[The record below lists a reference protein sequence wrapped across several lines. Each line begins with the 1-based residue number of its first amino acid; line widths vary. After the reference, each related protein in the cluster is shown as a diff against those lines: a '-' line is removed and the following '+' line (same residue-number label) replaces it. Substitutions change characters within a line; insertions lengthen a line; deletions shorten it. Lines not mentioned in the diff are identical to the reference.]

1 MSFKLI
7 AGAIIICLVIFGG
20 LVMNIVGILT
30 VSKMPKKM
38 KLFNSL
44 IMCRLS
50 FDSWFLVSAPFFFFG
65 LHHKEL
71 DCEPCAWLVPYWAD
85 PCGHMSLF
93 GTVLM
98 TLAISHERYCAI
110 KNPLLYPLTDD
121 VRKKRLLIYLTLTL
135 LVVISVNIP
144 RFQDFEIIPAN
155 LTSGSIKLCLTNQT
169 CNRDYIIF
177 YETLTSH
184 ILFGIVPF
192 FLLIFLGF
200 KTHKS
205 FKDHNKRLT
214 INRCP
219 FDEETSNRRKKAED
233 QMLKVLK
240 ILVITFLVCHTPR
253 ISLYSFNVG
262 YAIIYGTRYRCI
274 HTNKDTC
281 EYPFDAYGI
290 VNQIDVLMVMVNSSI
305 GTFLYCASNKDF
317 NALAL
322 GSVKKCFRMRE

>member
-7 AGAIIICLVIFGG
+7 VGAIIICLVTFGG
-20 LVMNIVGILT
+20 LFMNIVGILT

-65 LHHKEL
+65 LHHEEL
-71 DCEPCAWLVPYWAD
+71 DCKLCAWLVPYWAD
-85 PCGHMSLF
+85 PCGHISLF

-110 KNPLLYPLTDD
+110 KNPLSYPLQDD
-121 VRKKRLLIYLTLTL
+121 VRKKRLFIYLTLTL

-144 RFQDFEIIPAN
+144 RFQDFEVIPAN
-155 LTSGSIKLCLTNQT
+155 LTSGSIKLCLTNQA

-192 FLLIFLGF
+192 FLLIFLGY
-200 KTHKS
+200 KTHKA
-205 FKDHNKRLT
+205 FKDHNKRLK

-219 FDEETSNRRKKAED
+219 FIDGTSDRRKKAED

-253 ISLYSFNVG
+253 ISLYCFNVV

-274 HTNKDTC
+274 HTNRDTC
-281 EYPFDAYGI
+281 EYPLDAYGL

-322 GSVKKCFRMRE
+322 GSVKKCFRIRE